1 MKTQA
6 QALTD
11 LGRKRPHN
19 EDAFLADESLGL
31 YVVCDGMGGHAA
43 GEVAA
48 ALCINAVREGV
59 IAGAAD
65 IEKLRVDPG
74 PRVREAACR
83 VMERAIQRASK
94 EIYQIAQADAQKRGM
109 GTTCVALLTA
119 QSKAVIG
126 HVGDS
131 RIYLIRRGQVHRLT
145 EDHTLVAAQIKAGL
159 MTKEEAATST
169 FRNVITRAVGIQ
181 ESVQVDTLVID
192 MMPGDRYLL
201 CSDGLH
207 GYLPD
212 ADIPKLMGDGQDL
225 AGACKRFVDIA
236 NERGGK
242 DNITVLLV
250 GAEGTPSQVGLLAVG
265 AIAEPTDIELASDA
279 EARLEAIRSMPLFRH
294 LTYKEQMAVLA
305 VGHAVAFEAGRE
317 VVVQGSVGE
326 EMYVVVRGRVAVQ
339 SGGVQVA
346 ELKTGGHF
354 GEMGLVDN
362 APRSATVQAIE
373 PTRCMVIKRSDLM
386 QLMRREP
393 VLAVKLL
400 WSFVQALSDRLRTA
414 NAELSEA
421 KQELAVANPQ
431 PFAEE

>member
-19 EDAFLADESLGL
+19 EDAFLADEGLGL

-59 IAGAAD
+59 ITGGAEV
-65 IEKLRVDPG
+65 EKLRRDPS

-109 GTTCVALLTA
+109 GTTAVALLTA
-119 QSKAVIG
+119 GSKAIIG

-131 RIYLIRRGQVHRLT
+131 RIYLVRGGQIHRLT

-192 MMPGDRYLL
+192 MLPGDRYLL

-207 GYLPD
+207 GYVQD
-212 ADIPKLMGDGQDL
+212 AEIPKLLGDGVDL
-225 AGACKRFVDIA
+225 VQACKRFIDVA

-242 DNITVLLV
+242 DNITVLIV
-250 GAEGTPSQVGLLAVG
+250 GAEGTPSQT
-265 AIAEPTDIELASDA
+265 AIPVAGVEAEPTDVELASDA
-279 EARLEAIRSMPLFRH
+279 EARLQAVRAMPLFRH

-305 VGHAVAFEAGRE
+305 VGHATAYEAGAE
-317 VVVQGSVGE
+317 IVVQGSVGE
-326 EMYVVVRGRVAVQ
+326 EMYVVVRGRVAVE

-346 ELKTGGHF
+346 ELQTGGHF

-362 APRSATVQAIE
+362 APRSATVRSID

-421 KQELAVANPQ
+421 KQELAVANPH

>member
-1 MKTQA
+1 MRTHA

-11 LGRKRPHN
+11 VGRKRPHN
-19 EDAFLADESLGL
+19 EDAFLSDEGLGL

-48 ALCINAVREGV
+48 GICVDQVRQGIVEG
-59 IAGAAD
+59 GAD
-65 IEKLRVDPG
+65 IERMRRDPT
-74 PRVREAACR
+74 PKVREAACR
-83 VMERAIQRASK
+83 VVEGAIQRASK

-109 GTTCVALLTA
+109 GTTAVVLVTA
-119 QSKAVIG
+119 GSKAVVG

-131 RIYLIRRGQVHRLT
+131 RVYLLRNGQVHHLT
-145 EDHTLVAAQIKAGL
+145 EDHTLVQQQIKAGL
-159 MTKEEAATST
+159 LTREDAETSRY
-169 FRNVITRAVGIQ
+169 RNVITRAVGIQ

-192 MMPGDRYLL
+192 LLPGDVYLL

-207 GYLPD
+207 GYLRDEEVP
-212 ADIPKLMGDGQDL
+212 LLLGDREDL
-225 AGACKRFVDIA
+225 AAACRRLIDQA

-242 DNITVLLV
+242 DNITAILV
-250 GAEGTPSQVGLLAVG
+250 GVEGTPAAKGAGAQDLAE
-265 AIAEPTDIELASDA
+265 AEIASDA
-279 EARLEAIRSMPLFRH
+279 EARLQAVRAMPLFRH

-305 VGHAVAFEAGRE
+305 AAHAAAFDAGKE
-317 VVVQGSVGE
+317 IVVQGSVGD
-326 EMYVVVRGRVAVQ
+326 EMYVVVRGRVGIE

-346 ELKTGGHF
+346 ELRTGGHF
-354 GEMGLVDN
+354 GEMSIVDN
-362 APRSATVQAIE
+362 APRSATVRALE
-373 PTRCMVIKRSDLM
+373 PTRCMVLRRADLM

-421 KQELAVANPQ
+421 KTGTHSN
-431 PFAEE
+431 PFAEG